1 MSGAGRRTIHKET
14 GSGGWPNGLTVDYLE
29 KRILWIDARSDQDTR
44 VQPPQLCPGSQRLLC
59 LCPLRVPVPSVS
71 LSPSRPSQL
80 WQLPN
85 GFCVVLPFGFW
96 ARSKSLCSVG
106 SAHGCDIFQPLLCV
120 SCTAG
125 AAVPGVTPWS
135 SSFLALCRA
144 EEEAA

>member
-59 LCPLRVPVPSVS
+59 LCPLPVPSVS
-71 LSPSRPSQL
+71 LSPPHPFWL
-80 WQLPN
+80 WQLPK

-96 ARSKSLCSVG
+96 AQSKSLCSMG
-106 SAHGCDIFQPLLCV
+106 SACVCDIFQPLLWV

-125 AAVPGVTPWS
+125 AAVPGVTQWS

-144 EEEAA
+144 EKEAA